1 MYGYRKLK
9 WSFSHTLGSL
19 PQVSPEREKELIT
32 KLRNQSITEA
42 ERNELASGLVK
53 FAISIAACY
62 RGNID
67 ELVAEALF
75 GLARGLDYA
84 PQKLVNDNLLAY
96 LAKWIH
102 KYCVMVAGS
111 RKGLV
116 GPSQDTIRKHL
127 KEGKAI
133 HVPEIVYDVTEV
145 IAENDCADKLL
156 DCILASAETD
166 FEKQLVKLKLEGL
179 SDIDVA
185 RTVGCNPMWVCR
197 VKRRLYER
205 YLQLK
210 ENVE

>member
-1 MYGYRKLK
+1 MRD
-9 WSFSHTLGSL
+9 
-19 PQVSPEREKELIT
+19 
-32 KLRNQSITEA
+32 QSITEI
-42 ERNELASGLVK
+42 ERNELANGLVK

-62 RGNID
+62 RGNTD

-75 GLARGLDYA
+75 GLARGLDHA
-84 PQKLVNDNLLAY
+84 PQKLVNDNLIAY

-116 GPSQDTIRKHL
+116 GPSSDTIRKHL
-127 KEGKAI
+127 KEGKSI

-145 IAENDCADKLL
+145 TAKDDCADKLL
-156 DCILASAETD
+156 ECIISSAETD
-166 FEKQLVKLKLEGL
+166 FEKQLVQLKLEGM

-185 RTVGCNPMWVCR
+185 RTLGCNPMWVCR
-197 VKRRLYER
+197 VKRKLYER

-210 ENVE
+210 EKIE